1 MEEIKMKKSKLL
13 LMTLLVF
20 MLSIA
25 LVACGKDEK
34 KDDDDKETSAPKATV
49 EADNNA
55 DDNKEDNKE
64 EVNNKVDAD
73 NKEDAGDAD
82 NKEDAGDADN
92 KEDAGDADNKEDAG
106 DADNKEDA
114 GDADNKE
121 DAGDASTGDATVITL
136 AKNWLGSVIDAGKVE
151 SMSMGGKAVIDLAYQ
166 GAAVKLNAS
175 MDIDV
180 TKDPLVMQMLIDMSG
195 DAAGTPMNMKLD
207 CYAVV
212 ENGEAF
218 LIMNDPTGASEGY
231 FKFAAE
237 DIDAGDLVDSMTE
250 MAKSFEDMDFSTI
263 DKEEALKELDE
274 LLAPYADVVG
284 AVKVVEEGGEYVIAG
299 TITEE
304 QINAAIE
311 AAKTAAGDQAASLE
325 TYISMIP
332 KGYGGIDY
340 RIAFDK
346 SSGAFK
352 SAKVDVSK
360 LVKAFTGEAGEN
372 YVEINFSLDDV
383 SSITVPEAELADPS
397 MMQ

>member
-1 MEEIKMKKSKLL
+1 MKKSKLL

-20 MLSIA
+20 VLSIA

-34 KDDDDKETSAPKATV
+34 KDDDDKETSAPKATI
-49 EADNNA
+49 EADN
-55 DDNKEDNKE
+55 KVEDNKDDE
-64 EVNNKVDAD
+64 NKPSTDAETNEPSTDTNEPSTDAETDKPEDGEVSKPEDG
-73 NKEDAGDAD
+73 EDAGNTDV
-82 NKEDAGDADN
+82 NTE
-92 KEDAGDADNKEDAG
+92 
-106 DADNKEDA
+106 
-114 GDADNKE
+114 
-121 DAGDASTGDATVITL
+121 DATVITL
-136 AKNWLGSVIDAGKVE
+136 AKNWLGSVIDAGQID

-166 GAAVKLNAS
+166 GSAVKLNAS

-180 TKDPLVMQMLIDMSG
+180 TKDPLVMKMLIDMSG

-274 LLAPYADVVG
+274 LLAPYADAIG

-346 SSGAFK
+346 STGAFK

-372 YVEINFSLDDV
+372 YVEINFALDDV
-383 SSITVPEAELADPS
+383 TSITVPEAELADPS